1 MKKHGLLLILVL
13 ALILICAPAYA
24 TETSGQG
31 GMVARNG
38 ELAAF
43 LDGNGSIYISGLNT
57 PVNTTPAAS
66 VLTIDSYRILF
77 LAKANAASGIPG
89 TRLISL
95 SLGDNAE
102 TVLTDDAFAA
112 CLSEDRLK

>member
-1 MKKHGLLLILVL
+1 MKKHGFLLILVL
-13 ALILICAPAYA
+13 ALILICTPALA

-43 LDGNGSIYISGLNT
+43 LDGNGNIYISGLNT

-77 LAKANAASGIPG
+77 LAKANAISGIPG

-95 SLGDNAE
+95 NLDDNAE
-102 TVLTDDAFAA
+102 TIVTDDAFAA
-112 CLSEDRLK
+112 CLSE